1 MNQSPYP
8 NSMQDRV
15 YTIKTLISHDKMA
28 LAIRVAL
35 YPDKNIPT
43 ELLTALLDRV
53 LRLKSL
59 VANNIDGYEVQ
70 ELIKE
75 LESRD
80 DADLRAVIRIEIEN
94 AAIRQYGSRM
104 SQLKTLEREM
114 VSDPRLFVDVL
125 KWSYSHRGCKSPLVK
140 DVLDE
145 DKDNLF
151 RYHLMHVIFDYW
163 KSIPG
168 MREDQSIDST
178 ILESWVEKVRALGES
193 EDILD
198 CVDDQIG
205 LILSRYP
212 RNSPYWPEEHIFE
225 IIDQV
230 NSRRLNE
237 GYQVG
242 LFNSGGATVRGAY
255 DGGDIERNRAAY
267 FEDLESSYRMKF
279 PVVAGIFKQLKEEY
293 LHFAHGADRS
303 AELTRFE
310 Y

>member
-1 MNQSPYP
+1 M
-8 NSMQDRV
+8 
-15 YTIKTLISHDKMA
+15 
-28 LAIRVAL
+28 
-35 YPDKNIPT
+35 
-43 ELLTALLDRV
+43 
-53 LRLKSL
+53 
-59 VANNIDGYEVQ
+59 ANNIDGYEVQ

-94 AAIRQYGSRM
+94 APISQYGSRM

-114 VSDPRLFVDVL
+114 ISDPGLFVDVL
-125 KWSYSHRGCKSPLVK
+125 KWSQSQRGCESPLVK

-151 RYHLMHVIFDYW
+151 RYHLMHVIFEDW
-163 KSIPG
+163 RSIPG
-168 MREDQSIDST
+168 MMEDESIDRT
-178 ILESWVEKVRALGES
+178 TLESWVEKVRALGER

-198 CVDDQIG
+198 CVDDRIG
-205 LILSRYP
+205 LMLSRYP
-212 RNSPYWPEEHIFE
+212 RNSHYWPEEHIFE

-242 LFNSGGATVRGAY
+242 LFNSGGATWRGVY

-303 AELTRFE
+303 AELTLFQN
-310 Y
+310 